1 MSLHETFGQPLLTF
15 PDAEKSPL
23 SIRAKALVFVDPR
36 SRQLREELESLAPRA
51 LPVLIRGETGSGKEL
66 LARHIHRGSDRTG
79 LFVSVNCGAISPT
92 YADAELFGYAAGSHS
107 GAATCRC
114 RSR

>member
-36 SRQLREELESLAPRA
+36 SRTLRND
-51 LPVLIRGETGSGKEL
+51 L
-66 LARHIHRGSDRTG
+66 LNRRVNRHRPAGRT
-79 LFVSVNCGAISPT
+79 
-92 YADAELFGYAAGSHS
+92 AG
-107 GAATCRC
+107 TDQK
-114 RSR
+114 

>member
-36 SRQLREELESLAPRA
+36 SRQLREDLQSLAPRA
-51 LPVLIRGETGSGKEL
+51 LPVLIRGETGSGKSPISSRYKVPPLAEPNQPARL
-66 LARHIHRGSDRTG
+66 LAAP
-79 LFVSVNCGAISPT
+79 LWLP
-92 YADAELFGYAAGSHS
+92 AA
-107 GAATCRC
+107 
-114 RSR
+114 